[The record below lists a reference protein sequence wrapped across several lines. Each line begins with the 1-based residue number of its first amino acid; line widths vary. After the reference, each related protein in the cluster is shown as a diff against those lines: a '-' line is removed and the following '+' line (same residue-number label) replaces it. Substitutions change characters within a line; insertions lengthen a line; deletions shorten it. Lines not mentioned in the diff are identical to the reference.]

1 MAIVIFHNPNCSK
14 SRAALDLIR
23 AAGQEP
29 TVVPYLG
36 TGWTR
41 PQLQALFAAAHLT
54 PREALRVSKSPAEEL
69 GLTDPSVSDEAIL
82 DAMLEHPVLVNRPL
96 VASPKGVRLCRPS
109 ETVLDLLELWPAGP
123 YAKED
128 GELIIDAEGNRLV

>member
-1 MAIVIFHNPNCSK
+1 MNIVIHHNPACGT
-14 SRAALDLIR
+14 SRNVLQIIR
-23 AAGQEP
+23 DAGYEP
-29 TVVPYLG
+29 TVIEYLD

-69 GLTDPSVSDEAIL
+69 GLTDASVNDEAIL
-82 DAMLEHPVLVNRPL
+82 DAMLEHPGLVNRPL

-109 ETVLDLLELWPAGP
+109 EVVLDLLELWPAGP